1 MSANKHSRHFESTDL
16 SVDIEKKSAKGGL
29 IVFSAQFTKLFIQ
42 IASNVVLAR
51 LLSPSD
57 FGLIAMVMAVTTFI
71 VLFKDIGLSQAT
83 IQQKDITHEQ
93 INTLFWVNVTFSFIV
108 MLITWLISP
117 SVADFYGD
125 ERLTN
130 IILVFAFGLIFSG
143 LSVQHQALLR
153 RQMKFKALSI
163 IDVASMGL
171 GVFSAIIFAFLGFGY
186 WALVALSLTTAL
198 VTLIGVWVACTW
210 KPSRPKFNLE
220 AIPMLKFGGY
230 MTGYGFVN
238 YFSRNLDNIL
248 IGWRHGAEALGNYSR
263 AYSLL
268 LLPIGQ
274 ITAPL
279 SAVAVPALSR
289 LRGDDDRYC
298 NFYYKIIKVIAYLT
312 MPLIVFMCVFSKEIV
327 FIVLGEQWGDAA
339 NIFMYLSFAAFWQPI
354 ASSTGWIYVSLNKPK
369 NMLYW
374 GLFSTT
380 IMSLFFIVGLP
391 YGAEGVAISY
401 SISMWLLIIPLFL
414 YAFKNTP
421 LKMNLLIQSIG
432 YPLILSLIMGGVS
445 YTSKQLVI
453 DTSNLIIIL
462 VGIVACLFTWI
473 LPYIFFTNFK
483 NEINVLFQDFKTI
496 LRK

>member
-1 MSANKHSRHFESTDL
+1 MSLTKQNKHFESEDL
-16 SVDIEKKSAKGGL
+16 LVDIEKKSAKGGL
-29 IVFSAQFTKLFIQ
+29 MVFGAQFTKLFIQ

-93 INTLFWVNVTFSFIV
+93 INTLFWVNVFFSFVV
-108 MLITWLISP
+108 MLITWLITP
-117 SVADFYGD
+117 YVADFYDD
-125 ERLTN
+125 ERLIDIT
-130 IILVFAFGLIFSG
+130 LVFALGLIFSG

-163 IDVASMGL
+163 IDVSSMGL
-171 GVFSAIIFAFLGFGY
+171 GVLAAIIFAFIGFGY
-186 WALVALSLTTAL
+186 WALVVLSLTTAL
-198 VTLIGVWVACTW
+198 VTLIGVWLACSW
-210 KPSRPKFNLE
+210 KPSKPKFNLE
-220 AIPMLKFGGY
+220 AVPMLKFGGY
-230 MTGYGFVN
+230 MAGYGFVN
-238 YFSRNLDNIL
+238 YFARNLDNIL
-248 IGWRHGAEALGNYSR
+248 IGWKHGAESLGNYSR

-289 LRGDDDRYC
+289 LRAYDERYC

-312 MPLIVFMCVFSKEIV
+312 MPLIVFMCVFSQEIV
-327 FIVLGEQWGDAA
+327 FIVLGEQWGFAA
-339 NIFMYLSFAAFWQPI
+339 NLFMYLSFAAFWQPI

-369 NMLYW
+369 NMLCW

-421 LKMNLLIQSIG
+421 LQMNSLIETIK
-432 YPLILSLIMGGVS
+432 YPLVLSLIMGGVS
-445 YTSKQLVI
+445 YFSKQLVLE
-453 DTSNLIIIL
+453 TSSFFIIL
-462 VGIVACLFTWI
+462 VGVVACVFTWV
-473 LPYIFFTNFK
+473 LPYIFFANFK
-483 NEINVLFQDFKTI
+483 NEIKLLFQDFKTI

>member
-1 MSANKHSRHFESTDL
+1 MSANKHSRHFEPIDL
-16 SVDIEKKSAKGGL
+16 SVDIEKKSARGGL

-42 IASNVVLAR
+42 IGSNVVLAR

-57 FGLIAMVMAVTTFI
+57 FGLIAMIMAVTTFI

-93 INTLFWVNVTFSFIV
+93 INTLFWVNVTFSFVV

-117 SVADFYGD
+117 YVAEFYDD
-125 ERLTN
+125 ERLIN
-130 IILVFAFGLIFSG
+130 IILVFSLGLFISG

-171 GVFSAIIFAFLGFGY
+171 GVIAAIIFAFIGFGY
-186 WALVALSLTTAL
+186 WALVVLNLTTAF
-198 VTLIGVWVACTW
+198 VTLVGVWFACSW
-210 KPSRPKFNLE
+210 KPGRPKFNLE

-230 MTGYGFVN
+230 ITSYGFVN
-238 YFSRNLDNIL
+238 YFARNLDNIL
-248 IGWRHGAEALGNYSR
+248 IGWKHGAEALGNYSR

-289 LRGDDDRYC
+289 LRSDDERYC
-298 NFYYKIIKVIAYLT
+298 NFYYKIIKIIAYLT

-327 FIVLGEQWGDAA
+327 FIVLGDQWGRAA
-339 NIFMYLSFAAFWQPI
+339 NLFMYLSFAAFWQPI
-354 ASSTGWIYVSLNKPK
+354 ASSAGWIYVSFNKPK

-374 GLFSTT
+374 GIFSTT

-401 SISMWLLIIPLFL
+401 SIS
-414 YAFKNTP
+414 
-421 LKMNLLIQSIG
+421 
-432 YPLILSLIMGGVS
+432 
-445 YTSKQLVI
+445 
-453 DTSNLIIIL
+453 
-462 VGIVACLFTWI
+462 
-473 LPYIFFTNFK
+473 
-483 NEINVLFQDFKTI
+483 
-496 LRK
+496 